1 MQITDAE
8 SYSPTV
14 QIPVMTVA
22 ELQDSL
28 LVVLNDLQRLEG
40 LVNHA
45 ANNLL
50 ERFETANVSLAK
62 ADLDAKAHEDLAD
75 LRTALHSAITE
86 LQFQDM
92 ASQLI
97 THTSKVLKSCADR
110 LAFEAMDTDE
120 EEMQAIVQPLPDRP
134 NPVTQDEMDAGS
146 VELF

>member
-1 MQITDAE
+1 MQETDAD
-8 SYSPTV
+8 SYTPTV

-92 ASQLI
+92 ATQLI
-97 THTSKVLKSCADR
+97 THTSKVLKACADR
-110 LAFEAMDTDE
+110 LAYEAMEADE
-120 EEMQAIVQPLPDRP
+120 EEMQIIMQPLPDRP

-146 VELF
+146 IELF